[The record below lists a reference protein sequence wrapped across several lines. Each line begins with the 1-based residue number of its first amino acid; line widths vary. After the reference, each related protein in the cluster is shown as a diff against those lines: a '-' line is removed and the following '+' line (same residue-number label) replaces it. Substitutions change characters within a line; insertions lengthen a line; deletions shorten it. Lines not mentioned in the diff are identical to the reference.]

1 MKRIY
6 LIFFMAVFTVTMNAQ
21 QEQLFR
27 QDPDVK
33 TGKLKNGLTYYIRH
47 NEEPKERAYFYLAQ
61 KVGSIQEEP
70 HQRGLAHFLEHMCFN
85 GTTHFPGNRLRE
97 YLESIGVK
105 FGADLNAYTAVE
117 ETVYNIDNVPSK
129 VTGAID
135 SCLWIL
141 HDWSHDLSLDGEE
154 IDKERG
160 VIQEEWRSRNSPT
173 QRMNEAMMPV
183 IMDGSKYT
191 DAMPIG
197 SMDIVMNFDHQALR
211 DYYQKW
217 YRPDLQAV
225 VVVGDVNVAMVEE
238 KIKKIFAD
246 ISKPKKNAAKREYY
260 PVPDNK
266 EPIFFLGTD
275 KEMSSS
281 TVRFFFKHDEA
292 PRELRN
298 TREYMFNSLF
308 NSYIYGMYHD
318 HTRDIAQRPNS
329 PFTLAYIRDGIYSIA
344 NTKRSLTA
352 TVGCHNGKENII
364 KGTEAMLRELF
375 RVRRHGF
382 TQSEFDR
389 YRQET
394 LIGLDNR
401 LKDLDKRRSSG
412 FVNEYVR
419 HFLDCAPIPTVQD
432 EVAFW
437 KEELPKL
444 TVDDLNNYFR
454 SLFKADESNIVIVIN
469 GPKNDTISYPTKEE
483 MMALYHRVEAED
495 IAPYVDQVTNLP
507 FLPKEPV
514 PGKIVSET
522 TDADGLIHLE
532 LSNGAKVI
540 VMKTDYKKEEILM
553 QAMAHGGASL
563 YTPEQYRLVQLLNM
577 TTQVMGWG
585 NYNLADMEKK
595 FIGVNASV
603 QTGIEDNYQTVAGSC
618 MPKDL
623 KILMEKTHAAF
634 LYPHKD
640 ADAFGALVQRLQRNM
655 RQSKGKANNEYSDSI
670 RITLYGD
677 DPYTKSMEAED
688 YDYVNLDSLIAMYKE
703 RFADASNFSFTFVGN
718 VDIDVLKPLLE
729 KYIASLPSTYKH
741 EKARPI
747 KMIKQGS
754 RTCQF
759 VKEQETPKANISY
772 TYIAPTKYD
781 LKKYTV
787 ASILGQVLT
796 IIYTKTIRE
805 DAGAAYSVS
814 AGATVDYYP
823 QEQERISVR
832 FPTNPKN
839 LDLAVRLI
847 DEGIDD
853 VAENGPAEE
862 DVNKVKEYLL
872 KVYEGNI
879 TVNRYWQY
887 CLSYK
892 WNHNGEDYHKGYVD
906 MINSI
911 SPKDIQQMAQYIR
924 KNGSR
929 ILVTMSTE

>member
-1 MKRIY
+1 MKRI
-6 LIFFMAVFTVTMNAQ
+6 LSLFILATLCTAIHA
-21 QEQLFR
+21 QLFQ

-33 TGKLKNGLTYYIRH
+33 IGKLKNGLTYYIRH
-47 NEEPKERAYFYLAQ
+47 NEEPKERAYFYIAQ
-61 KVGSIQEEP
+61 KVGAIQEEP

-117 ETVYNIDNVPSK
+117 ETVYNIDNVPTK
-129 VTGAID
+129 VAGAID

-141 HDWSHDLSLDGEE
+141 HDWSHDLTLDGEE

-160 VIQEEWRSRNSPT
+160 VIQEEWRSRNTAS
-173 QRMNEAMMPV
+173 QRLNEAMMPV
-183 IMDGSKYT
+183 IMAGSKYT

-217 YRPDLQAV
+217 YRPDLQAIV
-225 VVVGDVNVAMVEE
+225 IVGDVNVAEVEA

-246 ISKPKKNAAKREYY
+246 IPKPKKNAAKREYY

-266 EPIFFLGTD
+266 EPIYFLGTD
-275 KEMSSS
+275 KEMSSP
-281 TVRFFFKHDEA
+281 TVRFFFKHDET
-292 PRELRN
+292 PRDQRN
-298 TREYMFNSLF
+298 TREYMINSLF
-308 NSYIYGMYHD
+308 NGYIYAMYHD

-329 PFTLAYIRDGIYSIA
+329 PFSLAYIRDGVFFLA

-352 TVGCHNGKENII
+352 TAGCHNGKGDII

-375 RVRRHGF
+375 RVRKHGF

-389 YRQET
+389 YRKET
-394 LIGLDNR
+394 LVGLDNR

-419 HFLDCAPIPTVQD
+419 HFLDCAPIPTVQE

-444 TVDDLNNYFR
+444 TVDDMNNYFR
-454 SLFKADESNIVIVIN
+454 SLFKADDSNIVIVID
-469 GPKNDTISYPTKEE
+469 GPKNDSIVYPTKEE

-495 IAPYVDQVTNLP
+495 IEPYVDQVSDLP

-514 PGKIVSET
+514 PGKIVSEK

-540 VMKTDYKKEEILM
+540 VMKTDHKKEEILM
-553 QAMAHGGASL
+553 QAMAHGGASR
-563 YTPEQYRLVQLLNM
+563 YTPEQYKQVQLLNM

-595 FIGVNASV
+595 FVGVNASV
-603 QTGIEDNYQTVAGSC
+603 QSGIEDNYQTVAGSC

-623 KILMEKTHAAF
+623 KYLLEKAHAAF

-640 ADAFGALVQRLQRNM
+640 ADAFGALVERLKRNT
-655 RQSKGKANNEYSDSI
+655 RQSKGRPNQEYGDSV
-670 RITLYGD
+670 RVTLYGD
-677 DPYTKSMEAED
+677 DPYTKNMEPED
-688 YDYVNLDSLIAMYKE
+688 YDHVNLDSLIAMYKE
-703 RFADASNFSFTFVGN
+703 RFADASNFTFTFVGN
-718 VDIDVLKPLLE
+718 VDVEALKPLLE
-729 KYIASLPSTYKH
+729 QYIASLPATYKH
-741 EKARPI
+741 EEARPI
-747 KMIKQGS
+747 KVIRYGS
-754 RTCQF
+754 RSCQF
-759 VKEQETPKANISY
+759 TKEQETPKANITY
-772 TYIAPTKYD
+772 TYIAPTKFD
-781 LKKYTV
+781 RKNSTV

-805 DAGAAYSVS
+805 EAGAAYSVS

-832 FPTNPKN
+832 FPTDPKT
-839 LDLAVRLI
+839 LDLAIRLI
-847 DEGIDD
+847 DEGIEE
-853 VAENGPAEE
+853 VAKNGPAEE

-892 WNHNGEDYHKGYVD
+892 WNHNGEDYDKGYAE
-906 MINSI
+906 MIRSI
-911 SPKDIQQMAQYIR
+911 SPKDVQQMAQHILQT
-924 KNGSR
+924 GSR
-929 ILVTMSTE
+929 ILVTMSTGK